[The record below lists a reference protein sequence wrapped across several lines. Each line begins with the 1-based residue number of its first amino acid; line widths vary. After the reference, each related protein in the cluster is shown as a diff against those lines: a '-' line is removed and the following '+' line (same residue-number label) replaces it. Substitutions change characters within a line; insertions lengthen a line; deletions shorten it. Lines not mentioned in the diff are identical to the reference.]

1 MNGSRG
7 GEEGFTLIELVVALA
22 LLALVVAPLAE
33 VFYTGIGTSSTD
45 RIRAVAIGLASRTS
59 QELAAVPYGNLG
71 FYGDQ
76 PGFTATWESS
86 DAASDTVPDTSN
98 TVELAST
105 TPTGTTPLVDPVS
118 QVTQSATS
126 FTIQRFV
133 TWADAVTSAGQVDE
147 GAYKRTTVL
156 VCWPGPGKPP
166 LPDCTSSASG
176 LVPVQPDQ
184 HTVRIDSVVYPGG
197 MGPYQGPDLG

>member
-1 MNGSRG
+1 MKGRPS

-45 RIRAVAIGLASRTS
+45 RVRAVAIGLASRTS
-59 QELAAVPYGNLG
+59 QEMAAVPYGNLG

-76 PGFTATWESS
+76 PGFAASWESS
-86 DAASDTVPDTSN
+86 DAASDSVPDTSN
-98 TVELAST
+98 TVELAPT
-105 TPTGTTPLVDPVS
+105 TPTGTTPLVAPVS

-133 TWADAVTSAGQVDE
+133 TWADAEKGTGQVDE

-166 LPDCTSSASG
+166 LPDCTSSASDV
-176 LVPVQPDQ
+176 VPVRPDQ
-184 HTVRIDSVVYPGG
+184 QTVTIDSVVYPGG
-197 MGPYQGPDLG
+197 LGAYQGPGLG